1 MTVGSLG
8 GIVFTVS
15 DSQIM
20 TIDNVKKSGS
30 ASYGKHQRH
39 GGDTL
44 LEFVGNDPSVFTF
57 TMTLAA
63 QLGVNV
69 ESEIAKI
76 EKAKRKGT
84 ILKLVL
90 GKKVYGAYRWVIQKY
105 SASYSAYDRAGNP
118 ILAEVSVTLSE
129 YLK

>member
-15 DSQIM
+15 DSKIM
-20 TIDNVKKSGS
+20 TMNNVKTSGS

-44 LEFVGNDPSVFTF
+44 LEFVSNDASSFTF
-57 TMTLAA
+57 NMTLAA

-69 ESEIAKI
+69 ASEIDKL
-76 EKAKRKGT
+76 ESAKRKGT
-84 ILKLVL
+84 LLKLVI
-90 GKKVYGAYRWVIQKY
+90 GKKVIGRYRWVIQKY
-105 SASYSAYDRAGNP
+105 TASYSAYDRDGYP
-118 ILAEVSVTLSE
+118 IIADVSITLSE